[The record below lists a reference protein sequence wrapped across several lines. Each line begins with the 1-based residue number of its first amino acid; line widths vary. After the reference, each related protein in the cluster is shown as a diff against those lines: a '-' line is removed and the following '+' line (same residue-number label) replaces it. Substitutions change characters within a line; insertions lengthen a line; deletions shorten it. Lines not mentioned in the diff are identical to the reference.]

1 MNGADAPRASGLFL
15 SLLSGGLLSLAFPPA
30 DLGWL
35 AFAAL
40 VPLLVVAARSRPRH
54 AALYGLVCGTGF
66 FTLLLY
72 WVTTVM
78 SRYGGLSIVVAASIL
93 ALLVLYLAAYVAL
106 FAALVAAARARWG
119 WRGLLLAPAFW
130 VGLEILRGRLLTGFP
145 WGLAGYSQWRNLALL
160 QLSSLGGV
168 YLTSF
173 IVLLANSGLALL
185 LLRPPAR
192 AHRTA
197 GILLIALAA
206 GAHAGGRAILPKEEA
221 GAAGSAPASLPI
233 RVAAIQANVAQGVK
247 WRQGEEQRIVADL
260 LAMSQEAAQGG
271 AALVIW
277 PESSSPLSFYRPAGA
292 AAAAQGAGAAGE
304 PAAVAIEPRREFLR
318 QVEDS
323 VRQGGYTLIA
333 GSVGYHY
340 EGESLRATNSAFVIG
355 PSGAVGPS
363 YDKVHL
369 VPFGEYV
376 PLRSVLFF
384 VDRMVQGAIAEF
396 APGRRL
402 RPLTTPAGEAATFVC
417 YEAIFPEL
425 VRRLALS
432 SDFLINIT
440 NDAWFGRSAAPRQ
453 HLAMAVFRAP
463 ENRRWL
469 VRAANTGISAL
480 VDPGGRVVAS
490 TPLEVRT
497 ILAGR
502 IARHSGRTLYACT
515 GDVFAWACAIVTL
528 LSGAA
533 LRAAIPRRALGGR
546 AP

>member
-1 MNGADAPRASGLFL
+1 MNGADAPRAAGLLL
-15 SLLSGGLLSLAFPPA
+15 SLLSGGLLFLAFPPA

-35 AFAAL
+35 AFVAL
-40 VPLLVVAARSRPRH
+40 VPLLAVAARTTPRT
-54 AALYGLVCGTGF
+54 AALYGLACGTAF
-66 FTLLLY
+66 FAPLLY
-72 WVTTVM
+72 WITIVM
-78 SRYGGLSIVVAASIL
+78 SLYGGLSIVVAASIL
-93 ALLVLYLAAYVAL
+93 ALLVLYLATYVAL
-106 FAALVAAARARWG
+106 YAALVAAASVRWG
-119 WRGLLLAPAFW
+119 WRGLLLAPVFW
-130 VGLEILRGRLLTGFP
+130 VGLEILRGHLLTGFP

-173 IVLLANSGLALL
+173 VVLLANSGLALL
-185 LLRPPAR
+185 LLRPPGR
-192 AHRTA
+192 APRTA
-197 GILLIALAA
+197 GVLLLALAA
-206 GAHAGGRAILPKEEA
+206 TAHLGGRAILPLAESWSA
-221 GAAGSAPASLPI
+221 GPPSGPAPI

-247 WRQGEEQRIVADL
+247 WRPGEEQRIVADL
-260 LAMSQEAAQGG
+260 LAMSDEAAQEG
-271 AALVIW
+271 ADLVIW
-277 PESSSPLSFYRPAGA
+277 PESSSPLSFYRPAATVGA
-292 AAAAQGAGAAGE
+292 T
-304 PAAVAIEPRREFLR
+304 AAVPIEPRREFL
-318 QVEDS
+318 QMVEDS
-323 VRQGGYTLIA
+323 ARQGGYTLIA

-340 EGESLRATNSAFVIG
+340 EGERLRATNSAFVIG
-355 PSGAVGPS
+355 PDGVGSS

-376 PLRSVLFF
+376 PLGKVLFF

-402 RPLTTPAGEAATFVC
+402 RPLATPAGQAGTFVC

-425 VRRLALS
+425 VRRVAIS

-497 ILAGR
+497 ILSGR
-502 IARHSGRTLYACT
+502 IAKQSGPTLYART

-533 LRAAIPRRALGGR
+533 LRAAVPRRALGGR

>member
-1 MNGADAPRASGLFL
+1 MNGADAPRATGLL
-15 SLLSGGLLSLAFPPA
+15 LAVLSGVLLSLAFPPA

-35 AFAAL
+35 AFPAL
-40 VPLLVVAARSRPRH
+40 VPLLVAAASSPPRT
-54 AALYGLVCGTGF
+54 AALHGLACGTTF

-72 WVTTVM
+72 WITIVM
-78 SRYGGLSIVVAASIL
+78 SRYGGLPIVVAASIL
-93 ALLVLYLAAYVAL
+93 ALLVLYLAAYLAL
-106 FAALVAAARARWG
+106 FAALVAAASARWG
-119 WRGLLLAPAFW
+119 WRGILLAPVFW
-130 VGLEILRGRLLTGFP
+130 VGLEIVRGRLLTGFP

-160 QLSSLGGV
+160 QISSLGGV

-173 IVLLANSGLALL
+173 VVLLANTGLVL
-185 LLRPPAR
+185 LLRRPKGGAP
-192 AHRTA
+192 RTA
-197 GILLIALAA
+197 GVLLLVIAA
-206 GAHAGGRAILPKEEA
+206 GAHLLGRTMLSS
-221 GAAGSAPASLPI
+221 AATSGQAPI

-247 WRQGEEQRIVADL
+247 WRPGEERRIVADL
-260 LAMSQEAAQGG
+260 LAMSDEAARDG
-271 AALVIW
+271 ADLVIW
-277 PESSSPLSFYRPAGA
+277 PESSSPLSIYRPAG
-292 AAAAQGAGAAGE
+292 E
-304 PAAVAIEPRREFLR
+304 PTAVPMEPRREFLEEV
-318 QVEDS
+318 QDS

-340 EGESLRATNSAFVIG
+340 EGETLRATNSAFVIG
-355 PSGAVGPS
+355 PGGAVGPS

-376 PLRSVLFF
+376 PLGKILFF

-396 APGRRL
+396 APGRQL
-402 RPLTTPAGEAATFVC
+402 RTLSTPAGEAGTFVC

-425 VRRLALS
+425 VRRLAVS

-469 VRAANTGISAL
+469 VRAANTGISAF
-480 VDPGGRVVAS
+480 VDPFGRVVAS
-490 TPLEVRT
+490 TPMEVRT
-497 ILAGR
+497 VLSGR
-502 IARHSGRTLYACT
+502 IAKHSGRTLYERT
-515 GDVFAWACAIVTL
+515 GDAFAWACAIVTL

-533 LRAAIPRRALGGR
+533 LRAGIPRRALGGR